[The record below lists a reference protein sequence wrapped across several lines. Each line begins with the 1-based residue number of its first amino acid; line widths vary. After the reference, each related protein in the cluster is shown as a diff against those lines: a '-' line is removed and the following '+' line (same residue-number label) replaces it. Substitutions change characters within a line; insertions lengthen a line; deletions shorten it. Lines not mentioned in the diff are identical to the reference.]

1 MTVYTDEFQPYD
13 PPDDGDAFDREYVV
27 HSGGRYVDG
36 DEHVSICESHAS
48 LTRQWLSPHQDIS
61 KDRLTS
67 YLRAFQF

>member
-27 HSGGRYVDG
+27 QRREVLDG
-36 DEHVSICESHAS
+36 DEHVSIYESHAS
-48 LTRQWLSPHQDIS
+48 LTRQWLSPHQDTS

-67 YLRAFQF
+67 YLRAFQL